1 MERDIFWKFIDEINA
16 TVDSNDEDAV
26 ISATKKKL
34 MELPSMRILQWIEIK
49 DTYVKLADRNDLLAA
64 CEAVN
69 LSHDQASFRYFC
81 NWLVAQGKEM
91 YFDALHN
98 PDSLVNYSIPEGKA
112 KFQYYG
118 SATSEAFE
126 EKANLEMMGNIHLNP
141 AASPDWSDSNLTE
154 FVPKLNQKYHLIRS
168 LCKKLE
174 EEYDQYQYSWLGM
187 NRNRTQ
193 LLEQMEQICSIQI
206 VYDNFMK
213 NNHLY
218 PQEYLEQMLELDHP
232 LQKLSECY
240 LLEKG
245 FDIHPEMERVIGFY
259 QCDKPLKPIT
269 ILVDPE
275 AISCSTHKE
284 KMEILDQHLDQNMD
298 EMIDTMNR
306 TVIDAVIK
314 DMDILS
320 TMRQLYYSFKQEK
333 ELYPPEVLD
342 HISLLRKPLSYIESP
357 IYKMCVTRKNNPS
370 ELESILPKLFSDT
383 PGQELDIE
391 AGSIQI

>member
-1 MERDIFWKFIDEINA
+1 MG
-16 TVDSNDEDAV
+16 
-26 ISATKKKL
+26 
-34 MELPSMRILQWIEIK
+34 ILQWIEIK
-49 DTYVKLADRNDLLAA
+49 DTYVKLADRDDLLAA

-69 LSHDQASFRYFC
+69 LSHDRASFRYFC

-168 LCKKLE
+168 LHKKLE

-187 NRNRTQ
+187 NRKQ
-193 LLEQMEQICSIQI
+193 LLDQMERICSVQI

-240 LLEKG
+240 LTEKG

-269 ILVDPE
+269 FLVDPE
-275 AISCSTHKE
+275 VISSTTHEE
-284 KMEILDQHLDQNMD
+284 KMQLFDQHLDQNMD
-298 EMIDTMNR
+298 EMIHAMNR

-314 DMDILS
+314 DMAILS

-333 ELYPPEVLD
+333 ELYSPEVLD
-342 HISLLRKPLSYIESP
+342 HISLLRNPLSYIESP
-357 IYKMCVTRKNNPS
+357 IYKMCAARKNNPS

-383 PGQELDIE
+383 PEQKLASET
-391 AGSIQI
+391 GSIQI